1 MGIESKKSTRRE
13 FIKTSATVAG
23 TAVLSQLT
31 FGVPSKSWA
40 KSPDT
45 GGKMQMADKPNIVL
59 IFTDQQRADTMGY
72 AGDPVAR
79 TPHTDRLASEGVVFT
94 RCCATSPVCM
104 ATRAS
109 LITGKHVNAHGVWA
123 MANPGIRHGQS
134 HVRNIRDAGYRT
146 AVIGKSHL
154 WPHGKGHTRDHI
166 DGLRDWGYNDAVE
179 VTGPTESASTD
190 SPYTDHLAEK
200 GLLDTHREY
209 LRTYI
214 RGQQRGVSLPWELPP
229 CLLPTEDHLDMYIAG
244 RSEEWINKYQSKEP
258 FYLQVC
264 FGGPHDPWD
273 SPAKYRRMYD
283 ADGMSLSISDQPTG
297 PLSPHVEML
306 LKYAP
311 AKLDQMSKAQNRVM
325 KTYYYG
331 KVSLIDDCIGRVL
344 KALEDKGLMENT
356 WIVFSSDHGEM
367 LGDHGLIAKKVFYE
381 GALNIPCIVRPPGG
395 IKGWRSN
402 GLTDHLD
409 IGATLLDA
417 AGAAPY
423 EESDGFS
430 LLPLIVA
437 GPDAPNAQKHKEA
450 VLSEIG
456 LPPMAYSMIRT
467 DRYKMSVNTLS
478 RQPVDLYDMSDD
490 PKELHNRVGDPSLKR
505 IRGELLKGHLSR
517 LLSRMDM
524 SRLNDNSKNKWM
536 K

>member
-1 MGIESKKSTRRE
+1 MTNG
-13 FIKTSATVAG
+13 
-23 TAVLSQLT
+23 
-31 FGVPSKSWA
+31 
-40 KSPDT
+40 
-45 GGKMQMADKPNIVL
+45 PNVVL
-59 IFTDQQRADTMGY
+59 ILTDQQRADTMGH

-79 TPHTDRLASEGVVFT
+79 TPNADRLAAEGVVFR

-123 MANPGIRHGQS
+123 MADPDIRHGQS

-146 AVIGKSHL
+146 AVVGKTHL
-154 WPHGKGHTRDHI
+154 WLHGSGHTRDHI
-166 DGLRDWGYNDAVE
+166 DEMRDWGYTDAME
-179 VTGPTESASTD
+179 MTGPSESATTD

-209 LRTYI
+209 LRTYL
-214 RGQQRGVSLPWELPP
+214 RGQQLGVSLPWELPP
-229 CLLPTEDHLDMYIAG
+229 SLLPTEDHLDMYIAG
-244 RSEEWINKYQSKEP
+244 KAEEWIRNYRDDKP

-273 SPAKYRRMYD
+273 SPAEYRRMYN
-283 ADGMSLSISDQPTG
+283 ADEMPLSITDQPAG
-297 PLSPHVEML
+297 PVSPHVEML

-311 AKLDQMSKAQNRVM
+311 AKLDGMSDAQNRVM

-331 KVSLIDDCIGRVL
+331 KVTLIDDCIGRIL
-344 KALEDKGLMENT
+344 NALEGKGRMGNT

-395 IKGWRSN
+395 TEGWQSN

-423 EESDGFS
+423 EESDGQS
-430 LLPLIVA
+430 LLPLAAA
-437 GPDAPNAQKHKEA
+437 GPDAPNAQVHKEA
-450 VLSEIG
+450 VLSEMG
-456 LPPMAYSMIRT
+456 LPPMAYSMVRT
-467 DRYKMSVNTLS
+467 DRYKMSVNTLT
-478 RQPVDLYDMSDD
+478 RGPLDLYDMEAD
-490 PKELHNRVGDPSLKR
+490 PNELHNRVADPALRSMLD
-505 IRGELLKGHLSR
+505 ELLEGHLER
-517 LLSRMDM
+517 LLSRADR
-524 SRLNDNSKNKWM
+524 SKLRDNSETRWHKR
-536 K
+536 

>member
-1 MGIESKKSTRRE
+1 MTTE
-13 FIKTSATVAG
+13 
-23 TAVLSQLT
+23 
-31 FGVPSKSWA
+31 
-40 KSPDT
+40 
-45 GGKMQMADKPNIVL
+45 KPNIVL

-79 TPHTDRLASEGVVFT
+79 TPHTDRLAAEGVVFQ

-109 LITGKHVNAHGVWA
+109 LLTGKHVNHHGVWA
-123 MANPGIRHGQS
+123 MADPEIRHGQS
-134 HVRNIRDAGYRT
+134 HVRNIRDVGYRT
-146 AVIGKSHL
+146 AVVGKTHL
-154 WPHGKGHTRDHI
+154 WLHGKGHTRDHV
-166 DGLRDWGYNDAVE
+166 DEMHDYGYTDPHE
-179 VTGPTESASTD
+179 MTGPSESVSTD

-209 LRTYI
+209 LRTYL
-214 RGQQRGVSLPWELPP
+214 RGQAQGVSLPWELPP
-229 CLLPTEDHLDMYIAG
+229 CLLPTEDHLDMYIA
-244 RSEEWINKYQSKEP
+244 SKASEWIRDYRDNDP

-264 FGGPHDPWD
+264 FGGPHDAWD
-273 SPAKYRRMYD
+273 SPAEYRRMYN
-283 ADGMSLSISDQPTG
+283 ADEMPLSITAPPTG

-311 AKLDQMSKAQNRVM
+311 AKLDRMSEAQNRVM

-344 KALEDKGLMENT
+344 SVLRKKGLAENT
-356 WIVFSSDHGEM
+356 WIVFSADHGEM

-395 IKGWRSN
+395 IDGWQSN

-423 EESDGFS
+423 EESDARS
-430 LLPLIVA
+430 LLPLIAA
-437 GPDAPNAQKHKEA
+437 GPDAAGAQIHKDA
-450 VLSEIG
+450 VLSEMG
-456 LPPMAYSMIRT
+456 LPPMAYSMVRT
-467 DRYKMSVNTLS
+467 DRYKMSVNTLT
-478 RQPVDLYDMSDD
+478 QEPLDLYDMEAD
-490 PKELHNRVGDPSLKR
+490 PNELHNRVSDPALENVR
-505 IRGELLKGHLSR
+505 RELLEGHLDR
-517 LLSRMDM
+517 LLSRADR
-524 SRLNDNSKNKWM
+524 SKLQDNSEKGWHKR
-536 K
+536 